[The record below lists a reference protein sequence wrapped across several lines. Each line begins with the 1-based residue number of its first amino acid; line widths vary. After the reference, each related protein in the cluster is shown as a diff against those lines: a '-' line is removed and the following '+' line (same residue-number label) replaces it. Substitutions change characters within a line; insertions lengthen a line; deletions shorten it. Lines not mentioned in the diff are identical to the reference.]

1 MEAAMGILEKKN
13 NLEEGEYD
21 IKVKIKPLKKLNQD
35 RKRRKKQKQKERR
48 EGGRERRKLE

>member
-35 RKRRKKQKQKERR
+35 RKRKKKQKQKERR